1 MAKVNPEQL
10 EAEARELMDQMT
22 NASAEPV
29 AADTEQEPEEVI
41 EETPEEP
48 TESVEV
54 QAEEVS
60 EEETDGGEDSSELA
74 AINEKIDKAERAMK
88 GAQRKMTQATQEAA
102 DLRKEK
108 ESLIQ
113 LVTELKSQLAERS
126 RNDEGLQ
133 KLKEEY
139 PDVASPLLDEIQ
151 RLQER
156 VDEHSALNSKRDEDA
171 IRQRQEREME
181 AHFDRIRAVHP
192 DFQDVTN
199 TSDWALWIED
209 QDAVTQEWVQSGT
222 ANDVNAVISQF
233 KMDMNIKS
241 PTPQEQT
248 LERAKEAASPKMP
261 KARKSNAVGEKKTW
275 TLDEI
280 KRMPNELFEKHKRE
294 ILEAQAAGTIRR

>member
-10 EAEARELMDQMT
+10 EAEARELLDQMT
-22 NASAEPV
+22 KASAQPTAVE
-29 AADTEQEPEEVI
+29 TEEEPEEVI

-60 EEETDGGEDSSELA
+60 EEETDGGEDSSELS
-74 AINEKIDKAERAMK
+74 AIDDRIDKAERAMK

-102 DLRKEK
+102 ELRKQN
-108 ESLIQ
+108 ESLIE
-113 LVTELKSQLAERS
+113 VMTELKSQLAERS

-156 VDEHSALNSKRDEDA
+156 VDEHSALNSKRDEDV

-209 QDAVTQEWVQSGT
+209 QDASTQRWVENGT
-222 ANDVNAVISQF
+222 SNDVNAVISQF

-261 KARKSNAVGEKKTW
+261 KSRKSNVTGVKKSW
-275 TLDEI
+275 TVDEI
-280 KRMPNELFEKHKRE
+280 KRMPNELFEKHKTE
-294 ILEAQAAGTIRR
+294 ILEAQAAGQIRQ

>member
-10 EAEARELMDQMT
+10 EAEARELLDQMT
-22 NASAEPV
+22 KASAQPTAVE
-29 AADTEQEPEEVI
+29 TEEEPEEVI

-60 EEETDGGEDSSELA
+60 EEETDGGEDSSELS
-74 AINEKIDKAERAMK
+74 AIDDRIDKAERAMK

-102 DLRKEK
+102 ELRKQN
-108 ESLIQ
+108 ESLIE
-113 LVTELKSQLAERS
+113 VMTELKSQLAERS

-156 VDEHSALNSKRDEDA
+156 VDEHSALNSKRDEDV

-209 QDAVTQEWVQSGT
+209 QDASTQRWVENGT
-222 ANDVNAVISQF
+222 SNDVNAVISQF
-233 KMDMNIKS
+233 KLDMNIKP

-261 KARKSNAVGEKKTW
+261 KARKSNAVGEKKSW
-275 TLDEI
+275 TVDEI

-294 ILEAQAAGTIRR
+294 ILEAQAAGNIRR